1 MLVLAMIRRRI
12 EKFTDEQFAPLM
24 EPEAEEARRLYSE
37 GLVRAIHSRKDVP
50 GAVLEL
56 EAPSVEE
63 AEKIVRRLPL
73 VAAGMLE
80 YTLIPCGPYR
90 GFMPRA

>member
-1 MLVLAMIRRRI
+1 MLVLALIRRRI

-37 GLVRAIHSRKDVP
+37 GLVRGIHSRKDVP

-56 EAPSVEE
+56 EAASVED
-63 AEKIVRRLPL
+63 AEKTVQRLPL